1 MFGNNHHLQPSWNV
15 DTFPTVVESCACT
28 IYFKKKQ
35 RREWCISSSRKW
47 LAKNP
52 ACSNLSILGR
62 ICFSFWVCQPGNTT
76 PWRRR
81 CPKECPQEGPI
92 DRCSMRPSDLGI
104 AQHLRSTLTSWI
116 LAPSAPHTHIHNS
129 IISIHAYMSSYE
141 MMDTWWHLVSACS
154 LQNCQVA
161 HGLIAQIEKEE
172 THASGKIEKQKQPIS
187 LDSCHQMSRV
197 CPVGMANRGY
207 SDLFASICTMK
218 HCNTGGVTFFGK
230 HMLKQ
235 KDMKSESTWK

>member
-1 MFGNNHHLQPSWNV
+1 MLTPSRRWWNLV
-15 DTFPTVVESCACT
+15 LVPSTW
-28 IYFKKKQ
+28 KKKT

-47 LAKNP
+47 PAKNP
-52 ACSNLSILGR
+52 AFSNLTR
-62 ICFSFWVCQPGNTT
+62 ICFSFWVGCQPGNTT

-81 CPKECPQEGPI
+81 CPKECPQEGLI

-104 AQHLRSTLTSWI
+104 AQHLRCTLTSWNTCTI
-116 LAPSAPHTHIHNS
+116 CTTHTHIHNS
-129 IISIHAYMSSYE
+129 IISIHAYISSYE
-141 MMDTWWHLVSACS
+141 MMDTWWHVVSACS

-172 THASGKIEKQKQPIS
+172 THASGKIEKKQPIS
-187 LDSCHQMSRV
+187 LDSCHQMSSV
-197 CPVGMANRGY
+197 CPVGMVNRWY
-207 SDLFASICTMK
+207 SDRFASICTKK